1 MDKYYYDVYTY
12 ISIKGIYICRIL
24 TWIKENI

>member
-12 ISIKGIYICRIL
+12 ISVKCIYICRIL
-24 TWIKENI
+24 KWIKENI